1 MFKKVAAALLA
12 LTLVCSLA
20 VLFTGCGADSNFKVG
35 VILVGDETEGY
46 SLAHIN
52 GIKDAGIS
60 DWLAEPIRYDIK

>member
-52 GIKDAGIS
+52 GIKDAAKA
-60 DWLAEPIRYDIK
+60 L